1 MGARIYFP
9 SLDCIFQLDVA
20 QRRPLTIGWSDRGS
34 RLRWAKEGIDDLD
47 KSVSFV
53 AGATPRRSTSSL
65 GPLRTH
71 TRYLPSCNRSRVYA
85 YSMHMDIEWDADKA
99 VANFKKHGVRFE
111 EAATSLLD
119 PQALAQE
126 DADSEGEARWVLIGM
141 SASARLLTVVYTL
154 RNENRIRLISARKA
168 TRKES
173 ANYA

>member
-1 MGARIYFP
+1 
-9 SLDCIFQLDVA
+9 
-20 QRRPLTIGWSDRGS
+20 
-34 RLRWAKEGIDDLD
+34 
-47 KSVSFV
+47 
-53 AGATPRRSTSSL
+53 
-65 GPLRTH
+65 
-71 TRYLPSCNRSRVYA
+71 
-85 YSMHMDIEWDADKA
+85 MHMDIEWDADKA

-141 SASARLLTVVYTL
+141 SASMRLLTVVYTL

-168 TRKES
+168 TRKEV